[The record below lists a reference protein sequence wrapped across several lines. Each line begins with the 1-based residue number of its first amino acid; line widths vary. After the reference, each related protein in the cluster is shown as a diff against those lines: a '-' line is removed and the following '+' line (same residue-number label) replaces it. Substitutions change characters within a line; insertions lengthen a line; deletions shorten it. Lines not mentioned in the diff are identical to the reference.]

1 MKYIVSNLKEPIHF
15 ALSGTRKLV
24 IETEIPIQVDDIEF
38 KILQKRLGSQI
49 KTVTVTDSSTKTTEE
64 TKEKTASV
72 TESTSEEIVEETTEE
87 TEE

>member
-15 ALSGTRKLV
+15 ALSGTRNLV